1 VRQGEH
7 NAQEDAMID
16 ELDAR
21 LLLLLTDNPRLG
33 VLECSRQLGVARG
46 TVQARLDRL
55 TERGVLHGFSPDVD
69 LAALGY
75 PLTGFVVLEIAQG
88 RRIEVVE
95 QLAAIP
101 EVCEAHST
109 TGRGDLLVRVVARSN
124 EDLQRVIERVVDVGF
139 VERTSTALALTTP
152 IPYRVRQL
160 FELTT

>member
-1 VRQGEH
+1 
-7 NAQEDAMID
+7 
-16 ELDAR
+16 
-21 LLLLLTDNPRLG
+21 

-55 TERGVLHGFSPDVD
+55 ERRGVLHGFSPDVD

-88 RRIEVVE
+88 RRVEVVE
-95 QLAAIP
+95 QLATID

-124 EDLQRVIERVVDVGF
+124 EDLQRVIEAVLDVRW
-139 VERTSTALALTTP
+139 VERSSTAIALTTP

-160 FELTT
+160 LERAKTRGPRES